1 MIDMETLR
9 QAAGYVRAQL
19 GPADIGIV
27 LGSGLGSY
35 TETLENRACVPYKAI
50 PDFPVS
56 TAPGHEGKW
65 WAGDLGGKRVYML
78 QGRIHF
84 YEGRSLDEV
93 TMYVRMMKLL
103 GVRALILTNAAGC
116 VNASWE
122 AGDLMLIRDFI
133 NYSGINPL
141 IGPNLDEMG
150 PRFPDM
156 GAACDK
162 AMGTLC
168 LEQAKRLDIRLREG
182 VYMWFSGPSYETP
195 AEVRMARILGADAVG
210 MSTVPELIVARHC
223 GLPTLGISCL
233 TNMAAGILDQPLN
246 HLEVMEA
253 ANRVQQ
259 AFRSLITATVEAL

>member
-1 MIDMETLR
+1 MTMQTIR
-9 QAAGYVRAQL
+9 QAAEYVSQKL
-19 GPADIGIV
+19 GAADIGIV

-35 TETLENRACVPYKAI
+35 AETLENRDFVPYAEI
-50 PDFPVS
+50 PGFPVS

-65 WAGDLGGKRVYML
+65 WVGDLGGKRVYML

-103 GVRALILTNAAGC
+103 GVKALLLTNAAGC
-116 VNASWE
+116 VNADWE

-168 LEQAKRLDIRLREG
+168 LEQARKLQVRLREG
-182 VYMWFSGPSYETP
+182 VYMWFSGPS
-195 AEVRMARILGADAVG
+195 
-210 MSTVPELIVARHC
+210 
-223 GLPTLGISCL
+223 
-233 TNMAAGILDQPLN
+233 
-246 HLEVMEA
+246 
-253 ANRVQQ
+253 
-259 AFRSLITATVEAL
+259 

>member
-1 MIDMETLR
+1 MEMKTIQR
-9 QAAGYVRAQL
+9 AADYVREKI
-19 GPADIGIV
+19 GTADIGIV

-35 TETLENRACVPYKAI
+35 AENMTNRSCVPYAEI
-50 PDFPVS
+50 PGFPVS

-103 GVRALILTNAAGC
+103 NVRALILTNAAGC
-116 VNASWE
+116 VNAAWQP
-122 AGDLMLIRDFI
+122 GDLMLIRDFI

-156 GAACDK
+156 SAACDK
-162 AMGTLC
+162 SMGTLC
-168 LEQAKRLDIRLREG
+168 LEQAKRLGVQLREG

-233 TNMAAGILDQPLN
+233 TNMAAGMLDQPLS
-246 HLEVMEA
+246 HLEVLEA
-253 ANRVQQ
+253 ANKVQKD
-259 AFRSLITATVEAL
+259 FRELITATVDAL